1 MLCVYKNC
9 KIKIV
14 LYICT
19 YLIVYVVYVK
29 ENQKLILI
37 NYNILINQKLIWSY
51 AKFKYFIYILFIFIR
66 QFNFYL
72 ETF

>member
-37 NYNILINQKLIWSY
+37 NYNILINRKLI
-51 AKFKYFIYILFIFIR
+51 
-66 QFNFYL
+66 
-72 ETF
+72 